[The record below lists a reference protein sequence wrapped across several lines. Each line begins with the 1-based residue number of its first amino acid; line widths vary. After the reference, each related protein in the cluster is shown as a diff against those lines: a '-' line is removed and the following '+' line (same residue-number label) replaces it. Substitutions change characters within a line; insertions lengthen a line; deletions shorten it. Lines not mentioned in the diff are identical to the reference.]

1 MSSRRPRPPGRP
13 RGAAALQWSAVLC
26 LAGAAALLDLRWGT
40 FHQPVTGPLLGL
52 SATTVV
58 VALLALPLITRRGA
72 GRRGTALAGLATA
85 VASLAFTTAV
95 HLRADH
101 GASTAY
107 GAFEPV
113 ALLIVLAF
121 TARRGAPPLLAAV
134 AAVALIAA
142 VVSRPLAVE
151 VREGSVLLAFVST
164 LVAVAVAGAAVT
176 ARLVVAD
183 RRQRESRI
191 RLEQRVRLARDLHN
205 YVAHHVTGIVVQAQ
219 GAGAIADKR
228 PDLVPAA
235 LRRIEDTGA
244 EALASLRRMVG
255 ALRAD
260 DPGAPLTPPGG
271 MTAVRSL
278 VTGFGAPGVSVRLV
292 EEGPTDRLPAD
303 AADIAHRVVMEA
315 LTNVRKHAPTC
326 RTVTVRVTAGQRH
339 MSVSVDNDGAAKPSS
354 PPGYGLRGLQ
364 EQVSGAGGSLRTDAG
379 DDGTWHV
386 GARLPLLTSSPREAT
401 A

>member
-1 MSSRRPRPPGRP
+1 MSSRRPRPPVR
-13 RGAAALQWSAVLC
+13 AAALRWSALLC

-52 SATTVV
+52 SATAAAVV
-58 VALLALPLITRRGA
+58 LLALSLTTRCGQP
-72 GRRGTALAGLATA
+72 RRGTAPAGLAAA
-85 VASLAFTTAV
+85 VASLTLTTAV

-134 AAVALIAA
+134 ATVALIAA

-151 VREGSVLLAFVST
+151 VREGSVLVAFVSM

-183 RRQRESRI
+183 RQQREYRI
-191 RLEQRVRLARDLHN
+191 RLEQRVRLARDLHD

-244 EALASLRRMVG
+244 EALVSLRRMVG

-278 VTGFGAPGVSVRLV
+278 ANGFGAPGVSVRLV

-303 AADIAHRVVMEA
+303 TVDIAHRVVMEA
-315 LTNVRKHAPTC
+315 LTNVRKHAPAC

-339 MSVSVDNDGAAKPSS
+339 VSVSVDNDGAAEPSS
-354 PPGYGLRGLQ
+354 PPGYGLRGL
-364 EQVSGAGGSLRTDAG
+364 EERVSGAGGSLRVGAG

-386 GARLPLLTSSPREAT
+386 SARLPLLPSSPRAAT
-401 A
+401 S

>member
-1 MSSRRPRPPGRP
+1 MTT
-13 RGAAALQWSAVLC
+13 AV
-26 LAGAAALLDLRWGT
+26 
-40 FHQPVTGPLLGL
+40 V
-52 SATTVV
+52 
-58 VALLALPLITRRGA
+58 LLALPFITLCGA
-72 GRRGTALAGLATA
+72 GPWSTACAGLCAA

-121 TARRGAPPLLAAV
+121 TARRGAAAPAAV
-134 AAVALIAA
+134 GTVALIAA

-151 VREGSVLLAFVST
+151 VREGSVIVAFILT
-164 LVAVAVAGAAVT
+164 LIAVAVAGAAVT

-183 RRQRESRI
+183 RRQREYRI
-191 RLEQRVRLARDLHN
+191 RLEQRVRLARDLHD

-244 EALASLRRMVG
+244 EALVSLRRMVG

-260 DPGAPLTPPGG
+260 DPGAPVTPHGG
-271 MTAVRSL
+271 MTAVRAL
-278 VTGFGAPGVSVRLV
+278 VAGFGPVGVSVRLV
-292 EEGPTDRLPAD
+292 EDGPTEQLPTD
-303 AADIAHRVVMEA
+303 VAAIVHRVVMEA
-315 LTNVRKHAPTC
+315 LTNIRKHAPAC
-326 RTVTVRVTAGQRH
+326 RTVAVRVQAEQRH
-339 MSVSVDNDGAAKPSS
+339 VAVSVDNDGVAGPTA
-354 PPGYGLRGLQ
+354 PPGYGLTGLK
-364 EQVSGAGGSLRTDAG
+364 ERVTSAGGSLRTGAG
-379 DDGTWHV
+379 SDGTWQVH
-386 GARLPLLTSSPREAT
+386 ARLPLSSPFHRAD
-401 A
+401 AA